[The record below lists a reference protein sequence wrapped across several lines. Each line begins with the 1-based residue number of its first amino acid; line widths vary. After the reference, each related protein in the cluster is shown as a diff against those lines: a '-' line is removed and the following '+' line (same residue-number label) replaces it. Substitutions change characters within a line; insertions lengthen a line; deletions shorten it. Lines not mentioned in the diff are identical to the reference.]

1 MSYKSFTIGL
11 SAGNRKNI
19 GDKMTITKEQRKAQF
34 ASLKEAASLVSE
46 DAVKAF
52 LARTAKKYSQVNVS
66 MILAQKPNATVV
78 AGFNDWKNAGRSVRK
93 GEKGIA
99 IYAPLMKKDEV
110 NLEKD
115 TFGFRVVYVFDI
127 TQTDELTA

>member
-1 MSYKSFTIGL
+1 
-11 SAGNRKNI
+11 
-19 GDKMTITKEQRKAQF
+19 MTITKEQRKAQF

-78 AGFNDWKNAGRSVRK
+78 AGFNDWKKVGRSVRK

>member
-1 MSYKSFTIGL
+1 MSYKSFTIDL